1 VLPVNFAEM
10 LSWIAGASKI
20 VVDALGKKQGFPD
33 RTKAEE

>member
-20 VVDALGKKQGFPD
+20 VGDALRRKQGFPD
-33 RTKAEE
+33 RTNAEE